1 MWWAILGLILGIGI
15 GAIFKFSIPPEYAR
29 YTAVAILAALDS
41 VFGAVKADF
50 EDISTI
56 M

>member
-1 MWWAILGLILGIGI
+1 MWWAILGLILGIGT

-50 EDISTI
+50 EE
-56 M
+56 